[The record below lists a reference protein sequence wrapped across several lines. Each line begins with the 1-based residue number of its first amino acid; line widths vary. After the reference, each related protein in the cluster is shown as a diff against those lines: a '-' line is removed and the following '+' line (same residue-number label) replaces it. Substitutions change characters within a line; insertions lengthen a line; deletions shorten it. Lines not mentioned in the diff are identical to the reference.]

1 MVLVQQFLPLP
12 TQSQLKTSSNFEL
25 KSVKLLVLRSYPILQ
40 VDSSSILQQHEDRE
54 GKHGGSFQKGNTKG

>member
-12 TQSQLKTSSNFEL
+12 TQLQLKTSSNFEL

-40 VDSSSILQQHEDRE
+40 VDSWSILQQHKDRE
-54 GKHGGSFQKGNTKG
+54 RKHGGSFKKGNTKG